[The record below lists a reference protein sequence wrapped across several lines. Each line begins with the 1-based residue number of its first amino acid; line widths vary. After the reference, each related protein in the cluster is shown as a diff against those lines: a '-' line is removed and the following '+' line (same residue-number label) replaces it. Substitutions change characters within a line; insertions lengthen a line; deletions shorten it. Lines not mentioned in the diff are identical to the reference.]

1 MRASARYRLSIV
13 VATALVASLVPAAAA
28 AAFGLTPVRTIG
40 RSGHAGLYAWG
51 MEAAPDGTILVAD
64 YNNFR
69 VQRFSRSG
77 AFLGT
82 AIPRDAHHTVPYDVA
97 TDPRNGDIYIG
108 DVDSGATVDKYSA
121 TGRYLFSFGGIG
133 TGPGRYVY
141 PGYLTV
147 SSTGRVFV
155 VDSRDHNVVAVSPTG
170 QELFQIGR
178 QGSAN
183 GLFNNPRG
191 IGIDAQ
197 DNIYVAD
204 NRNHRV
210 QVFNSNGQF
219 LRRFGSSGTGP
230 GQFGPAANLRGLA
243 VDQRNGWVYVADA
256 TNSMISKFTLQGQF
270 LMRFGGSGTGPG
282 KFLGGPRGVTV
293 DQDGNVWVGDMAN
306 FRAMKFTPNGQFL
319 LSVPDP
325 PEPPPLG
332 GFNQPWGVAVDGN
345 GKVFVADSYN
355 WRMQRFSATGEF
367 ELAWGNRQQFSYQR
381 GVAIDRRDNTVVV
394 ADTDHALIKKFT
406 NDGSR
411 LLWSAPGKGVQVDVG
426 PDGRIY
432 VPDVGLRRIRIISP
446 SGAQLGAIGSGFN
459 YPRGVAVDPSNGSVW
474 ASDSGLGNVRQFSAS
489 GALLRTIWSKG
500 TNANQLSQAGDV
512 AVDATHVYVA
522 DTNTNQIKVWTKTG
536 QFVGAF
542 GGGGRTL
549 GRMLSPMG
557 LDIRGD
563 LLYVAERTGERVQ
576 VFRIVK

>member
-1 MRASARYRLSIV
+1 MRSRWCRPSSVAALAALFLSVSAAS
-13 VATALVASLVPAAAA
+13 A
-28 AAFGLTPVRTIG
+28 AAFSLTPVRTIG
-40 RSGHAGLYAWG
+40 QSGHAGLYAWG
-51 MEAAPDGTILVAD
+51 MEAAPDGSILVAD

-82 AIPRDAHHTVPYDVA
+82 AIPRDSHHTVPYDVA
-97 TDPRNGDIYIG
+97 ADPRNGDIYIG
-108 DVDSGATVDKYSA
+108 DVDSGATVDKYSS
-121 TGRYLFSFGGIG
+121 TGRFLLSFGGVG
-133 TGPGRYVY
+133 SGPGRYVY

-147 SSTGRVFV
+147 ASTGRVFV

-183 GLFNNPRG
+183 GQFNNPRG

-210 QVFNSNGQF
+210 QVFNSDGTF

-230 GQFGPAANLRGLA
+230 GQFGPSANLRGLA
-243 VDQRNGWVYVADA
+243 VDQKNGWVYVADA

-270 LMRFGGSGTGPG
+270 LLRFGGEGTGTG
-282 KFLGGPRGVTV
+282 KFLDGPRGVTV

-306 FRAMKFTPNGQFL
+306 FRAMKFTSGGQYL
-319 LSVPDP
+319 LSVPSP
-325 PEPPPLG
+325 AEPPPPG

-355 WRMQRFSATGEF
+355 WRMQRFSATGTF
-367 ELAWGNRQQFSYQR
+367 ELAWGTRKMFSYQR
-381 GVAIDRRDNTVVV
+381 GVAIDRRDNSVVV
-394 ADTDHALIKKFT
+394 ADTDHGSVKKFT
-406 NDGSR
+406 NDGR
-411 LLWSAPGKGVQVDVG
+411 LLWTADGKGVQVDVG

-432 VPDVGLRRIRIISP
+432 VPDVGLRRIRIISA

-474 ASDSGLGNVRQFSAS
+474 ASDSGLGNVRQFSMS
-489 GALLRTIWSKG
+489 GALLRTIGSKG
-500 TNANQLSQAGDV
+500 NNANQLSQAGDV
-512 AVDATHVYVA
+512 AVSATHVFVA
-522 DTNTNQIKVWTKTG
+522 DTNTNQIKVWTKGG

-563 LLYVAERTGERVQ
+563 MLYVAERTGERVQ
-576 VFRIVK
+576 VFRIVP

>member
-1 MRASARYRLSIV
+1 MHVGVRFRVAAVAVLACAGLLAPAVAASAFS
-13 VATALVASLVPAAAA
+13 
-28 AAFGLTPVRTIG
+28 LTPVRTIG

-69 VQRFSRSG
+69 VQRFSRAG
-77 AFLGT
+77 ALLGT
-82 AIPRDAHHTVPYDVA
+82 AIPRDAHHTVPYDVT

-121 TGRYLFSFGGIG
+121 SGRFLMSFGGVG

-147 SSTGRVFV
+147 ASTGRVFV

-210 QVFNSNGQF
+210 QVFDSNGRF
-219 LRRFGSSGTGP
+219 LRKFGSSGTGP

-243 VDQRNGWVYVADA
+243 VDQENGWVYVADA

-270 LMRFGGSGTGPG
+270 LMRFGGSGSGPG

-306 FRAMKFTPNGQFL
+306 FRAMKFSSNGQFL

-325 PEPPPLG
+325 PEPPPPG
-332 GFNQPWGVAVDGN
+332 GFNQPWGVAVDST

-367 ELAWGNRQQFSYQR
+367 ELAWGNRQVFSYQR
-381 GVAIDRRDNTVVV
+381 GVAIDRRDDTVVV

-406 NDGSR
+406 SSGT
-411 LLWSAPGKGVQVDVG
+411 LLWSADGKGVQVDVG

-432 VPDVGLRRIRIISP
+432 VPDVGLRRIRVLSP
-446 SGAQLGAIGSGFN
+446 SGAQLGSIGSGFN
-459 YPRGVAVDPSNGSVW
+459 YPRGVAVDPSNASVW
-474 ASDSGLGNVRQFSAS
+474 ASDSGLRNVRQFSMS
-489 GALLRTIWSKG
+489 GALLRTIG
-500 TNANQLSQAGDV
+500 QGQLSQAGDV

-522 DTNTNQIKVWTKTG
+522 DTGTNQIKVWTKAG

-542 GGGGRTL
+542 GGGGSAL
-549 GRMLSPMG
+549 GRLLSPMG

-563 LLYVAERTGERVQ
+563 LLYVAERTGERVT
-576 VFRIVK
+576 VFRIVR

>member
-1 MRASARYRLSIV
+1 MRAWVRFRLSVVVV
-13 VATALVASLVPAAAA
+13 VAFAATVVPASPAAA
-28 AAFGLTPVRTIG
+28 FSLTPVRTIG
-40 RSGHAGLYAWG
+40 QSGHAGLYAWG

-77 AFLGT
+77 NLLGT
-82 AIPRDAHHTVPYDVA
+82 AIPRDSHHTVPYDVA
-97 TDPRNGDIYIG
+97 ADPRNGDLYIG

-121 TGRYLFSFGGIG
+121 DGRFLLSFGGVG

-147 SSTGRVFV
+147 ASTGRVFV

-210 QVFNSNGQF
+210 QVFNHNGTF
-219 LRRFGSSGTGP
+219 LRRFGSSGKGP
-230 GQFGPAANLRGLA
+230 GQFGPAANLRGVA

-306 FRAMKFTPNGQFL
+306 FRAMKFTSNGQFL
-319 LSVPDP
+319 LSVPSP

-332 GFNQPWGVAVDGN
+332 GFNQPWGVAVDGD

-355 WRMQRFSATGEF
+355 WRMQRFSAAGAF
-367 ELAWGNRQQFSYQR
+367 ELAWGNRRIFNYQR

-394 ADTDHALIKKFT
+394 ADTDHALVKKFS
-406 NDGSR
+406 NNGN
-411 LLWSAPGKGVQVDVG
+411 LLWSSAGKGVQVDVG

-432 VPDVGLRRIRIISP
+432 VPDVGLRRVRILSP
-446 SGAQLGAIGSGFN
+446 SGGQLGSIGSGFN

-474 ASDSGLGNVRQFSAS
+474 VSDSGSGTVTQLSSS
-489 GALLRTIWSKG
+489 GAVLRRLGSKG
-500 TNANQLSQAGDV
+500 TAANQLSQAGDV